1 MNGNKLKTRLITKIL
16 IFVLLSFNT
25 FLFAK
30 EGDVVV
36 RLRATNISP
45 NEDSKL
51 FKETDKS
58 TGLGGVLYG
67 SSGAELNVSSETIP
81 ELDITYYLTNNF
93 ATELVLAL
101 GSKHDV
107 SITGMNGGAANPD
120 LGEINILPPTLLGQW
135 HFNPDQTF
143 DPYVGVGVAYIRAM
157 DNGLREKNT
166 PIAIRVDK
174 DSFAPVL
181 QFGMD
186 YNINNK
192 WLLNLDVKRF
202 WYNTDVEGNAGAA
215 TGGKYVKIDD
225 LDVDPWVTSIGV
237 GYRF

>member
-1 MNGNKLKTRLITKIL
+1 MKTRLITKIL
-16 IFVLLSFNT
+16 LFTLLSFNT

-30 EGDVVV
+30 EGDVVI

-45 NEDSKL
+45 NEDSNL
-51 FKETDKS
+51 YKETDKS
-58 TGLGGVLYG
+58 TGLGDALYG

-81 ELDITYYLTNNF
+81 ELDITYYWTNNF

-107 SITGMNGGAANPD
+107 SITGMSGGTANPD

-143 DPYVGVGVAYIRAM
+143 DPYVGVGLSYIRAM
-157 DNGLREKNT
+157 DNGLKEKNT

-186 YNINNK
+186 YNISSQ
-192 WLLNLDVKRF
+192 WLLNLDIKRF
-202 WYNTDVEGNAGAA
+202 WYNTDVDGNAGAA
-215 TGGKYVKIDD
+215 TGGEYVKIDD

>member
-45 NEDSKL
+45 NEDSNL

-81 ELDITYYLTNNF
+81 ELDITYYWTNNF

-135 HFNPDQTF
+135 HFNPEQTF
-143 DPYVGVGVAYIRAM
+143 DPYVGVGLSYIRAM
-157 DNGLREKNT
+157 DNGLKEKNT

>member
-1 MNGNKLKTRLITKIL
+1 MKANIILKTLTISS
-16 IFVLLSFNT
+16 LLYSGSMI
-25 FLFAK
+25 FAK

-36 RLRATNISP
+36 RVRATNISP
-45 NEDSKL
+45 NENSDL
-51 FKETDKS
+51 YDETEKGN
-58 TGLGGVLYG
+58 TGLGDTLYG
-67 SSGAELNVSSETIP
+67 NSASGAELNVSSETIP
-81 ELDITYYLTNNF
+81 ELDITYYWTDNF

-143 DPYVGVGVAYIRAM
+143 DPYVGIGLSYIRAM
-157 DNGLREKNT
+157 DNGLKEKNI
-166 PIAIRVDK
+166 PVAIRVDR
-174 DSFAPVL
+174 DSFAPVI

-186 YNINNK
+186 YNIDQN

-202 WYNTDVEGNAGAA
+202 WYNTDVEGNGGAN
-215 TGGKYVKIDD
+215 TGGEYVKIDD